1 MRSLQVLSLPLY
13 LERELI
19 WTGTCLTLTSVL
31 ALSIYWL
38 FLASCR
44 NHDSCSVLPFYSCR
58 YYTRTSTGNI
68 NCLPSPLC
76 RDCWRSAFSYSGS
89 WMAMLVLLCLRL
101 KQRIPPL
108 AGIYLVFLV
117 YLALQPYALFH
128 LGFQLSFLISFGL
141 IVSATTIQARYS
153 SYIGQLTAVTLIAQ
167 LLSAPI
173 ILLHTY
179 EWSWFSIPLN
189 LLYVPFIA
197 LFVLPSSLLSFFC
210 FN

>member
-1 MRSLQVLSLPLY
+1 MTAALFYLFIRAGITRERAQEILIAFLPLY
-13 LERELI
+13 AVI
-19 WTGTCLTLTSVL
+19 AGGAPSVIR
-31 ALSIYWL
+31 A
-38 FLASCR
+38 
-44 NHDSCSVLPFYSCR
+44 V
-58 YYTRTSTGNI
+58 G
-68 NCLPSPLC
+68 
-76 RDCWRSAFSYSGS
+76 
-89 WMAMLVLLCLRL
+89 MAMLVLLCLRL

-197 LFVLPSSLLSFFC
+197 LFVLPSSLLSFFVSTDASGPNQPPVKAAYSYSPLSPPG
-210 FN
+210 FNCLRTASLFHYDYR